1 MKLSVM
7 YNVYFVIGPNAKPL
21 FVIIGEGH
29 KDVLFRYIK
38 CCLDFY
44 SSRLQPKKLP
54 LILNSSETFQSHLL
68 YPGKVCMVQIPSTAE
83 IASVLEPNQTYLAI
97 SDSGH
102 HRIVIISLQGDI
114 KVCYNI
120 YFLI

>member
-1 MKLSVM
+1 M
-7 YNVYFVIGPNAKPL
+7 
-21 FVIIGEGH
+21 IIGEGH

-44 SSRLQPKKLP
+44 GNRLQPKKLP
-54 LILNSSETFQSHLL
+54 LMPNSSETFQSHLL
-68 YPGKVCMVQIPSTAE
+68 YPGKVCIVQIPATIE

-102 HRIVIISLQGDI
+102 HRIVIISLEGDI
-114 KVCYNI
+114 KVS
-120 YFLI
+120 YFFNCLQRIKRKWIFGFSWK